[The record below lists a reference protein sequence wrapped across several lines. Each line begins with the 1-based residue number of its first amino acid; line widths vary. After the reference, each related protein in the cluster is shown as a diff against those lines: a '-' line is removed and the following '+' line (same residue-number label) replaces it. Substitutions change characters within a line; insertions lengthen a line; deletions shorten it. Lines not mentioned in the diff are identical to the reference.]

1 MKKKIGIIYQKSNK
15 IGYGHYV
22 RSLRLA
28 KILKKK
34 YIVNCIELKKNS
46 EILSKIRKK
55 KYNLHLFDLK
65 NYSKKIYKLKNVLV
79 FENINQ
85 KLKKIISINPLD
97 NDLPNSGPE
106 YFIYPES
113 FKNKKKKF
121 EFLKKKL
128 NILVVHGRNDSNN
141 QLKKLIKIL
150 IFNKKKIQ
158 FDFTINVKV
167 KKSFNIKKNNLIKF
181 LPTFKNEYDIYKNID
196 LAISGVGNT
205 AYELGYLGI
214 PTIHFSA
221 EKREVNRAKFFHK
234 KKLAPY
240 IAPGK
245 TKFIINELN
254 KFYINDKYRKK
265 IIYNRIRFFKRNNKI
280 SKFINEII

>member
-128 NILVVHGRNDSNN
+128 NILVVQGRNDSNN

>member
-1 MKKKIGIIYQKSNK
+1 
-15 IGYGHYV
+15 
-22 RSLRLA
+22 LA

-128 NILVVHGRNDSNN
+128 NILVVQGRNDSNN

>member
-34 YIVNCIELKKNS
+34 YIVNCIVLKKNS

-128 NILVVHGRNDSNN
+128 NILVVQGRNDSNN